1 MELSQVSLMG
11 QHANGLKKYIIE
23 LLFSLILFTLVNFLW
38 LEDKNWL
45 FYVLSIYFSL
55 SLSDDLTNLIWVLI
69 KRDQILES

>member
-45 FYVLSIYFSL
+45 FYVLSIYSSL

-69 KRDQILES
+69 KRD

>member
-11 QHANGLKKYIIE
+11 QHVNGLKKYIIE

-69 KRDQILES
+69 KRD

>member
-45 FYVLSIYFSL
+45 FYL

-69 KRDQILES
+69 KRD

>member
-1 MELSQVSLMG
+1 MG

-69 KRDQILES
+69 KRD

>member
-11 QHANGLKKYIIE
+11 QHVNGLKKYIIE
-23 LLFSLILFTLVNFLW
+23 LLSSLILFTLVNFLW

-69 KRDQILES
+69 KRD

>member
-55 SLSDDLTNLIWVLI
+55 SLSDDYII
-69 KRDQILES
+69 